1 MGIEEL
7 RVRYEHDANCSEKN
21 MRALDGSDLMQCKD
35 CAGIFD
41 RTGKGVWVTDR
52 RFDDWRQGDIQP

>member
-7 RVRYEHDANCSEKN
+7 RVRYEHDANCSGTNFAPANE
-21 MRALDGSDLMQCKD
+21 RGLRTCLD

-41 RTGKGVWVTDR
+41 SEGKGVWVTDK
-52 RFDDWRQGDIQP
+52 RFDANYTPPES